1 MHRADIVARIARER
15 IVAVLRLDD
24 AGKLRAVV
32 DALVAGGVR
41 VLEVTMTVPNALGLI
56 SQLADAAGRDVLVGA
71 GTVVDTGTAAR
82 AIDAGAQFVVSPVF
96 RPAVMAE
103 CHRLGVPAFPGCFTP
118 TEILSAWDAGA
129 DIVKV
134 FPATALGDTFFRDVL
149 APLPQLKL
157 MPTGGV
163 SIDNAADWL
172 RAGAVAVGIGSALIE
187 KEAVQFGNF
196 AAITRNAEH
205 LVANVQQV
213 RLKPDSTGTG

>member
-1 MHRADIVARIARER
+1 MHRADIVARIVHER

-24 AGKLRAVV
+24 PANAGAVV

-41 VLEVTMTVPNALGLI
+41 VIEVTTTVPKAIELI
-56 SQLADAAGRDVLVGA
+56 AELAKAHSTDVLIGA

-82 AIDAGAQFVVSPVF
+82 AIDAGAKFVVSPVF

-103 CHRLGVPAFPGCFTP
+103 CHRLGLPAFPGCFTP
-118 TEILSAWDAGA
+118 TEILNAWDAGA

-134 FPATALGDTFFRDVL
+134 FPATGLSPTYFRDIL

-163 SIDNAADWL
+163 SIDNAAGWL
-172 RAGAVAVGIGSALIE
+172 RAGAVAVGIGSALVDAA
-187 KEAVQFGNF
+187 AVRSGDL
-196 AAITRNAEH
+196 AAITRNATR
-205 LVANVQQV
+205 LVASVHEV
-213 RLKPDSTGTG
+213 SG